1 MARKATWTSLT
12 DSELI
17 EQLSEAKDE
26 VFKLRFQIVTG
37 RLDNTAR
44 LKQAKKEVARA
55 MTELRTREIQAA
67 EAQEARMLDAQA
79 QSRTQQ
85 AQETQ
90 AQSRTQQAEAQQA
103 QTQESRTQEAQM
115 QEAGNG

>member
-1 MARKATWTSLT
+1 VARKTGW
-12 DSELI
+12 
-17 EQLSEAKDE
+17 QNLSDADLLERLDEAKEE

-55 MTELRTREIQAA
+55 MTELRTREIRAA
-67 EAQEARMLDAQA
+67 EALDAD
-79 QSRTQQ
+79 TG
-85 AQETQ
+85 
-90 AQSRTQQAEAQQA
+90 
-103 QTQESRTQEAQM
+103 QM

>member
-1 MARKATWTSLT
+1 MARKANWQNLS
-12 DSELI
+12 DADLI
-17 EQLSEAKDE
+17 ERLDEAKDE

-44 LKQAKKEVARA
+44 LKEAKKEVARA

-67 EAQEARMLDAQA
+67 EAQQ
-79 QSRTQQ
+79 
-85 AQETQ
+85 
-90 AQSRTQQAEAQQA
+90 
-103 QTQESRTQEAQM
+103 AQM

>member
-1 MARKATWTSLT
+1 MARKTGW
-12 DSELI
+12 
-17 EQLSEAKDE
+17 QNLSDADLLERLDEAKEE

-55 MTELRTREIQAA
+55 MTELRTREIRAA
-67 EAQEARMLDAQA
+67 EALDAD
-79 QSRTQQ
+79 TG
-85 AQETQ
+85 
-90 AQSRTQQAEAQQA
+90 
-103 QTQESRTQEAQM
+103 QM

>member
-1 MARKATWTSLT
+1 MARKTTWHSLSDT
-12 DSELI
+12 DLI
-17 EQLSEAKDE
+17 ERLDEAKDE

-55 MTELRTREIQAA
+55 MTELRMREIQAA
-67 EAQEARMLDAQA
+67 EALEA
-79 QSRTQQ
+79 
-85 AQETQ
+85 E
-90 AQSRTQQAEAQQA
+90 
-103 QTQESRTQEAQM
+103 M

>member
-1 MARKATWTSLT
+1 MARNTTWHSLSDT
-12 DSELI
+12 DLI
-17 EQLSEAKDE
+17 ERLDEAKEE

-55 MTELRTREIQAA
+55 MTELRMREIQAA
-67 EAQEARMLDAQA
+67 EALEA
-79 QSRTQQ
+79 
-85 AQETQ
+85 E
-90 AQSRTQQAEAQQA
+90 
-103 QTQESRTQEAQM
+103 M

>member
-1 MARKATWTSLT
+1 MARKTNWQNLS
-12 DSELI
+12 DSDLI
-17 EQLSEAKDE
+17 EQLDEAKEE

-55 MTELRTREIQAA
+55 MTELRMREIQAA
-67 EAQEARMLDAQA
+67 EAQEAEL
-79 QSRTQQ
+79 
-85 AQETQ
+85 
-90 AQSRTQQAEAQQA
+90 
-103 QTQESRTQEAQM
+103 

>member
-1 MARKATWTSLT
+1 MARQTNWQNLSDA
-12 DSELI
+12 DLI
-17 EQLSEAKDE
+17 EQLDEAKEE

-55 MTELRTREIQAA
+55 MTELRMREIQAA
-67 EAQEARMLDAQA
+67 EAL
-79 QSRTQQ
+79 
-85 AQETQ
+85 
-90 AQSRTQQAEAQQA
+90 
-103 QTQESRTQEAQM
+103 EAQM

>member
-1 MARKATWTSLT
+1 MARNTNWQNLS
-12 DSELI
+12 DSDLI
-17 EQLSEAKDE
+17 EQLDEAKEE

-55 MTELRTREIQAA
+55 MTELRMREIQAA
-67 EAQEARMLDAQA
+67 EALDH
-79 QSRTQQ
+79 
-85 AQETQ
+85 EL
-90 AQSRTQQAEAQQA
+90 
-103 QTQESRTQEAQM
+103 

>member
-1 MARKATWTSLT
+1 MARNTNWQNLSDA
-12 DSELI
+12 DLI
-17 EQLSEAKDE
+17 EQLDEAKEE

-55 MTELRTREIQAA
+55 MTELRMREIQAA
-67 EAQEARMLDAQA
+67 EAL
-79 QSRTQQ
+79 
-85 AQETQ
+85 
-90 AQSRTQQAEAQQA
+90 EAQL
-103 QTQESRTQEAQM
+103 